1 MQPSYPGDE
10 KMQAGIGEEKELSVI
25 ISYQSSVRVEEN
37 LSGGG
42 AVGFVRNAKWSGG
55 IVDGSESGTN
65 PESNS
70 PPPSMS
76 IWECQRSSIC
86 PRRKIRAPV
95 ENESGQF
102 S

>member
-25 ISYQSSVRVEEN
+25 ISHQSSVRVEEN

-42 AVGFVRNAKWSGG
+42 AIGFVKNAKWSGR
-55 IVDGSESGTN
+55 IIDGSKRGTN

-70 PPPSMS
+70 GRPVNVYLGVPTKFHLPQAKDS
-76 IWECQRSSIC
+76 CTG
-86 PRRKIRAPV
+86 RK
-95 ENESGQF
+95 
-102 S
+102 

>member
-10 KMQAGIGEEKELSVI
+10 KMQAGIGVEKELSAI

-42 AVGFVRNAKWSGG
+42 AVGFVRNAKWSGR
-55 IVDGSESGTN
+55 IVDGSERGTN

-70 PPPSMS
+70 GPPVNVYLGVPTKFHLPQAKDS
-76 IWECQRSSIC
+76 CTG
-86 PRRKIRAPV
+86 RK
-95 ENESGQF
+95 
-102 S
+102 

>member
-70 PPPSMS
+70 PPPRQCLSGS
-76 IWECQRSSIC
+76 ANEV
-86 PRRKIRAPV
+86 PFAPGERFV
-95 ENESGQF
+95 HR
-102 S
+102 

>member
-1 MQPSYPGDE
+1 
-10 KMQAGIGEEKELSVI
+10 MQAGIGEEKELSVI
-25 ISYQSSVRVEEN
+25 ISYQSSVRVEEK

-70 PPPSMS
+70 GPPVNVYLGVPTKFHLPQAKDS
-76 IWECQRSSIC
+76 CTG
-86 PRRKIRAPV
+86 RK
-95 ENESGQF
+95 
-102 S
+102 

>member
-70 PPPSMS
+70 PPPVNVYLGVPTKFHLPQAKDS
-76 IWECQRSSIC
+76 CTG
-86 PRRKIRAPV
+86 RK
-95 ENESGQF
+95 
-102 S
+102 

>member
-10 KMQAGIGEEKELSVI
+10 KMQAGIGGEKELSVI
-25 ISYQSSVRVEEN
+25 ISYQFSVRVEEN

-55 IVDGSESGTN
+55 IVDGSERGTN

-70 PPPSMS
+70 GPPVNVYLGVPTKFHLPQAKDS
-76 IWECQRSSIC
+76 CTG
-86 PRRKIRAPV
+86 RK
-95 ENESGQF
+95 
-102 S
+102 